1 MNIAY
6 FLLPKS
12 RIAYLYDDF
21 TFRQGLEK
29 MRNRGYT
36 AIPVITRDGRY
47 VGTVSEGDFLWRLLD
62 TDDPSMKKA
71 EELRVRDIIGSKYP
85 AVRITVTMDALLESA
100 MNQNFIPVIDD
111 LDNFI
116 GIVTRRDIISYL
128 AKENENSFAP
138 TDIPGIHG
146 IPGMASF
153 NAPSVHRGRLF
164 PPDRRR
170 RERINRRIK
179 AKISSTIPSTTHVIP
194 FQPAKSC
201 PGAKLSDTCLQPLA
215 GSA

>member
-36 AIPVITRDGRY
+36 AIPVIT
-47 VGTVSEGDFLWRLLD
+47 LWRLLD

-138 TDIPGIHG
+138 PV
-146 IPGMASF
+146 S
-153 NAPSVHRGRLF
+153 
-164 PPDRRR
+164 
-170 RERINRRIK
+170 
-179 AKISSTIPSTTHVIP
+179 KI
-194 FQPAKSC
+194 
-201 PGAKLSDTCLQPLA
+201 G
-215 GSA
+215 

>member
-100 MNQNFIPVIDD
+100 MNQNFFPVIDD

-128 AKENENSFAP
+128 AKENENSFASP
-138 TDIPGIHG
+138 V
-146 IPGMASF
+146 S
-153 NAPSVHRGRLF
+153 
-164 PPDRRR
+164 
-170 RERINRRIK
+170 
-179 AKISSTIPSTTHVIP
+179 KI
-194 FQPAKSC
+194 
-201 PGAKLSDTCLQPLA
+201 G
-215 GSA
+215 

>member
-1 MNIAY
+1 MGSCILYIEKRNGSAAVGVRKWKGALSVNIAY

-85 AVRITVTMDALLESA
+85 KMDMISFGPTICYPHSPDEKVEIASVGKFYEFMVDTLR
-100 MNQNFIPVIDD
+100 NIP
-111 LDNFI
+111 
-116 GIVTRRDIISYL
+116 
-128 AKENENSFAP
+128 K
-138 TDIPGIHG
+138 
-146 IPGMASF
+146 
-153 NAPSVHRGRLF
+153 
-164 PPDRRR
+164 
-170 RERINRRIK
+170 K
-179 AKISSTIPSTTHVIP
+179 
-194 FQPAKSC
+194 
-201 PGAKLSDTCLQPLA
+201 
-215 GSA
+215 

>member
-47 VGTVSEGDFLWRLLD
+47 VGTVSEGDFLWRLLSD
-62 TDDPSMKKA
+62 GTDLTMKKA
-71 EELRVRDIIGSKYP
+71 ESLRVCDIIGNKYP

-100 MNQNFIPVIDD
+100 MNQNFIPVVDD
-111 LDNFI
+111 LDKFI
-116 GIVTRRDIISYL
+116 GIVTRRAIIGYL
-128 AKENENSFAP
+128 AKKETAAL
-138 TDIPGIHG
+138 DRL
-146 IPGMASF
+146 
-153 NAPSVHRGRLF
+153 PS
-164 PPDRRR
+164 
-170 RERINRRIK
+170 
-179 AKISSTIPSTTHVIP
+179 KIS
-194 FQPAKSC
+194 
-201 PGAKLSDTCLQPLA
+201 
-215 GSA
+215 